1 MKKILEKIIKAKKL
15 LEQQKNKILEQS
27 FSSIGQKVL
36 EAFRQDRKQ
45 MRFEHIPE
53 LLKELTG
60 LDDILPKK
68 RQKKK

>member
-1 MKKILEKIIKAKKL
+1 MKKKLEKIIEAKKL
-15 LEQQKNKILEQS
+15 LEQS

-53 LLKELTG
+53 LLKELPG

-68 RQKKK
+68 RRKKIRQEEDNN